1 MWNLFHVQSLL
12 IIVASGYSLNLAE
25 KSFVQLSTFSFLHL
39 VNDKKFLY
47 NAYLIDILYNI
58 LYILIHFKKAILILQ
73 ATFQDK

>member
-25 KSFVQLSTFSFLHL
+25 KSFVQLS
-39 VNDKKFLY
+39 NDKKFLY